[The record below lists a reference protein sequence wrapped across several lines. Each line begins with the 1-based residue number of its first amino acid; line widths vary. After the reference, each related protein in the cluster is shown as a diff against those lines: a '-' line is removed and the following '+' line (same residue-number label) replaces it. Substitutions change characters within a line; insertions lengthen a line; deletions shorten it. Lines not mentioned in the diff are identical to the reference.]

1 MTCYAKRADMPVKA
15 AVKSWRVPQST
26 IPLLHSC
33 TGDAAGMN
41 PNRNSTINNFI
52 FRLMARK
59 KIGKSAKITPWE
71 IAWELRTYPAQLLEE
86 KHKNM
91 TRADVVFALMMW
103 LGMSKI
109 DAYLTAYPTNASR
122 VSVAAMATRK
132 SQEEWI
138 TDYLDALWK
147 AETDGKIKFIPLP

>member
-1 MTCYAKRADMPVKA
+1 
-15 AVKSWRVPQST
+15 
-26 IPLLHSC
+26 
-33 TGDAAGMN
+33 
-41 PNRNSTINNFI
+41 
-52 FRLMARK
+52 
-59 KIGKSAKITPWE
+59 
-71 IAWELRTYPAQLLEE
+71 
-86 KHKNM
+86 M

-147 AETDGKIKFIPLP
+147 AETDGKIKFNPLPYFSRTPTMPTILTTSETNCA

>member
-1 MTCYAKRADMPVKA
+1 
-15 AVKSWRVPQST
+15 
-26 IPLLHSC
+26 
-33 TGDAAGMN
+33 
-41 PNRNSTINNFI
+41 
-52 FRLMARK
+52 MARK
-59 KIGKSAKITPWE
+59 KIGKSAKKTPWE
-71 IAWELRTYPAQLLEE
+71 IAWELRKYPAQLPEA

-103 LGMSKI
+103 LGMSKV

-138 TDYLDALWK
+138 ADYLDALWK
-147 AETDGKIKFIPLP
+147 AELDGEIKFNPLP

>member
-1 MTCYAKRADMPVKA
+1 MIGQHT
-15 AVKSWRVPQST
+15 QQNQIT
-26 IPLLHSC
+26 
-33 TGDAAGMN
+33 T
-41 PNRNSTINNFI
+41 TINNFI

-59 KIGKSAKITPWE
+59 KTGKSAKKTPWE
-71 IAWELRTYPAQLLEE
+71 IAWELRTYPAQLPEA

-109 DAYLTAYPTNASR
+109 DAYLTAYTTNASR

-132 SQEEWI
+132 SQEDWI
-138 TDYLDALWK
+138 ADYLDALWK
-147 AETDGKIKFIPLP
+147 AEMDGKIKFNPLP